1 MTPFLLAAA
10 EGKKVAFEVLHGDDR
25 LDKNARTEKDQSALE
40 LINAFGNE
48 VRVKKSMELLAKQG
62 KMAPSNESNTKLAV
76 IIGNS
81 EYQANSGW
89 DDLPGAKED
98 VVAMKVRLT
107 DDGYQVEVIENSTD
121 FLKDIE
127 DLMYKIPVASVT
139 YLQVL

>member
-1 MTPFLLAAA
+1 
-10 EGKKVAFEVLHGDDR
+10 
-25 LDKNARTEKDQSALE
+25 
-40 LINAFGNE
+40 
-48 VRVKKSMELLAKQG
+48 
-62 KMAPSNESNTKLAV
+62 MAPSNESNTKLAV